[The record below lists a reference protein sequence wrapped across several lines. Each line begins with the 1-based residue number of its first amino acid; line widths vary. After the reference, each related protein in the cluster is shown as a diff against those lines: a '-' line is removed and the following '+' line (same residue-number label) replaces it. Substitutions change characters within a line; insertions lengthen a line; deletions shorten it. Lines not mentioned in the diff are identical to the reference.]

1 MSAQKERKERKK
13 SPTAKLQSSPA
24 MLSLKPKSKPEIMW
38 PTDPLEYNR
47 KQGQGQL
54 YYNCLRPPR
63 LFENR
68 VKQNEVIFFLEW
80 TF

>member
-1 MSAQKERKERKK
+1 MSAKKDRERERTRASK
-13 SPTAKLQSSPA
+13 SPTAKLQSSLA
-24 MLSLKPKSKPEIMW
+24 MLSSKPKSKAEIMW
-38 PTDPLEYNR
+38 PTDLLEYNR

-68 VKQNEVIFFLEW
+68 VI
-80 TF
+80 

>member
-1 MSAQKERKERKK
+1 MSAQKERERERTRASK

-24 MLSLKPKSKPEIMW
+24 PLSLKPKSKPEMMW

-68 VKQNEVIFFLEW
+68 VK
-80 TF
+80 